1 MKEEDIVLA
10 VVVGLA
16 LFGRAYPV
24 FKKEAEKITPKPA
37 PVQPAGTEVGAPKE
51 LPLEVEYTIS
61 QSPLAQAVPK
71 DVKQIAS
78 PQTIITNPTP
88 EQVQTAETILHAYV
102 EEPYKSKIV
111 EASQTLSA
119 FPDVQQQMLVNAT
132 LKALVT
138 PPPPDPMEVH
148 VEESG
153 HIMWC
158 LPTGDCLFPFQSVEY
173 DPSTG
178 AVKVTYMDG
187 NVNYIYSKD
196 LAEALKQYGLI

>member
-1 MKEEDIVLA
+1 VKEEDIVLA
-10 VVVGLA
+10 VVGLA
-16 LFGRAYPV
+16 LLFGRAYPV
-24 FKKEAEKITPKPA
+24 FRKEAEKITPKPA
-37 PVQPAGTEVGAPKE
+37 PVQPAGKTEVVPRE
-51 LPLEVEYTIS
+51 LPLEVEYAIS
-61 QSPLAQAVPK
+61 QSPLAQVTPR

-78 PQTIITNPTP
+78 PQTIIINPTP
-88 EQVQTAETILHAYV
+88 EQVQTAETLLHAYV
-102 EEPYKSKIV
+102 GEPYKSKII

-148 VEESG
+148 VIESG
-153 HIMWC
+153 HITWC
-158 LPTGDCLFPFQSVEY
+158 LPTGDCLFPFQSIEY
-173 DPSTG
+173 DPKTG
-178 AVKVTYMDG
+178 AVKITYMDG